1 MLSRLLTAWR
11 RSLTVRLLGVIIL
24 PLCGLAVLLGIGG
37 ALVISSS
44 VQTVNDRILAAT
56 SRAIAD
62 SLSIDNG
69 NIELDLPPAMFGM
82 LEDTERDNVYYNV
95 RYGGHAITGYSD
107 LPDIV
112 SGHIADLQVKF
123 GNAVYRGKDI
133 RVIAE
138 GRRLPGLARP
148 LVIEVAETMDARRLT
163 EQEMLRYLALL
174 EAALVL
180 LTIILLPIAV
190 RWGIRPL
197 SRLRSEMDQRV
208 AFDLHPLPEEAV
220 PAEVRGVVRGFND
233 LLGRFSGLLEDTRR
247 FTADASHQMR
257 TPLSILRAHIALLR
271 KSAPGS
277 VEAEQSLNDI
287 DEASERLQRL
297 IVQLL
302 ALARAENATRAQS
315 NLQPVDIN
323 ALVEEIFAELAP
335 AAIAAGAELEFDPAE
350 RDPTIRS
357 EPTLAREI
365 IANLIDNAIR
375 YGGPGDRIC
384 ISVEECA
391 EDVRVAVED
400 EGPGIAPELRDAAF
414 ARFSRLEAG
423 AAKPGSGLGLAI
435 VQRLA
440 KAIGARIALTSPAS
454 GRGLRAEIYFPLS
467 DRVVT
472 GTPA

>member
-1 MLSRLLTAWR
+1 
-11 RSLTVRLLGVIIL
+11 
-24 PLCGLAVLLGIGG
+24 
-37 ALVISSS
+37 
-44 VQTVNDRILAAT
+44 
-56 SRAIAD
+56 
-62 SLSIDNG
+62 
-69 NIELDLPPAMFGM
+69 
-82 LEDTERDNVYYNV
+82 
-95 RYGGHAITGYSD
+95 
-107 LPDIV
+107 
-112 SGHIADLQVKF
+112 
-123 GNAVYRGKDI
+123 
-133 RVIAE
+133 
-138 GRRLPGLARP
+138 
-148 LVIEVAETMDARRLT
+148 
-163 EQEMLRYLALL
+163 
-174 EAALVL
+174 
-180 LTIILLPIAV
+180 
-190 RWGIRPL
+190 
-197 SRLRSEMDQRV
+197 
-208 AFDLHPLPEEAV
+208 
-220 PAEVRGVVRGFND
+220 
-233 LLGRFSGLLEDTRR
+233 
-247 FTADASHQMR
+247 
-257 TPLSILRAHIALLR
+257 
-271 KSAPGS
+271 

-323 ALVEEIFAELAP
+323 ALVEEVFAELAP

-440 KAIGARIALTSPAS
+440 KAIGARIALTTPAS
-454 GRGLRAEIYFPLS
+454 GRGLRAEIYFPVS

>member
-112 SGHIADLQVKF
+112 SGNIADLQVKY
-123 GNAVYRGKDI
+123 GNAVYSGKDI

-197 SRLRSEMDQRV
+197 SRLRST
-208 AFDLHPLPEEAV
+208 
-220 PAEVRGVVRGFND
+220 N
-233 LLGRFSGLLEDTRR
+233 S
-247 FTADASHQMR
+247 
-257 TPLSILRAHIALLR
+257 
-271 KSAPGS
+271 
-277 VEAEQSLNDI
+277 
-287 DEASERLQRL
+287 
-297 IVQLL
+297 
-302 ALARAENATRAQS
+302 
-315 NLQPVDIN
+315 
-323 ALVEEIFAELAP
+323 
-335 AAIAAGAELEFDPAE
+335 
-350 RDPTIRS
+350 
-357 EPTLAREI
+357 
-365 IANLIDNAIR
+365 
-375 YGGPGDRIC
+375 
-384 ISVEECA
+384 
-391 EDVRVAVED
+391 
-400 EGPGIAPELRDAAF
+400 
-414 ARFSRLEAG
+414 
-423 AAKPGSGLGLAI
+423 
-435 VQRLA
+435 
-440 KAIGARIALTSPAS
+440 
-454 GRGLRAEIYFPLS
+454 
-467 DRVVT
+467 
-472 GTPA
+472 

>member
-37 ALVISSS
+37 ALVIANS

-69 NIELDLPPAMFGM
+69 NVELDLPPAMFGM

-95 RYGGHAITGYSD
+95 RYGSHVITGYSD

-163 EQEMLRYLALL
+163 ELEMLHYLALL

-197 SRLRSEMDQRV
+197 GRLRAEMDQRV
-208 AFDLHPLPEEAV
+208 ASDLHPLPEQAV

-271 KSAPGS
+271 KSTPGTK
-277 VEAEQSLNDI
+277 EAEQSLNDI

-297 IVQLL
+297 IIQLL
-302 ALARAENATRAQS
+302 ALARAENATRSQS
-315 NLQPVDIN
+315 NLQSVDIN
-323 ALVEEIFAELAP
+323 ALVEEVFVELAP
-335 AAIAAGAELEFDPAE
+335 AAIAAGADLEFDPAD
-350 RDPTIRS
+350 RDPKIRS

-375 YGGPGDRIC
+375 YGSPDGRIC
-384 ISVEECA
+384 ISIEQHEK
-391 EDVRVAVED
+391 EIIVAVED
-400 EGPGIAPELRDAAF
+400 EGPGIAPDMREAVF
-414 ARFSRLEAG
+414 ARFTRLDPG
-423 AAKPGSGLGLAI
+423 SAKPGSGLGLAI

-440 KAIGARIALTSPAS
+440 TAIGARIALTSPSS
-454 GRGLRAEIYFPLS
+454 GFGLRAEIHFPAS